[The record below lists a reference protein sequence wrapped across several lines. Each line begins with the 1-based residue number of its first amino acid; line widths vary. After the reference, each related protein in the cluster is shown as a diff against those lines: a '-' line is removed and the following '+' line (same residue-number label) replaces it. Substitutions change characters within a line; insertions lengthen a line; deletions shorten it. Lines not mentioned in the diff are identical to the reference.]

1 MVFTKKQEALLKT
14 FKNGR
19 LKRINILS
27 GSVRSGKTWISL
39 VLWAFWILTMP
50 RDRAYLMAAKTI
62 TSLKRNCLD
71 LLVALVGEANFSYS
85 LSLKQGCLFGRTI
98 FLEGASDARSEG
110 KIRGLTLSG
119 AYLDELTLFSE
130 DFFVML
136 LSRLSE
142 PNAKLFA
149 TTNPDNP
156 RHFIK
161 QKYLDRANELDLF
174 VAEFL
179 IDDNDFLPKDYIE
192 GLKKE
197 YTGVFYERFILGRW
211 VAAEGIIYRMFA
223 DDTKKFLL
231 DKPPDIA
238 FASIGVDFGGN
249 KSATAFSLVGFTKNL
264 KETVVLDEFYV
275 HEKIN
280 PAQLEDYF
288 VRFVRKN
295 QDKYRIYDAWC
306 DNAET
311 TLIRGLENAAAQN
324 GLAICVRNAK
334 KGAVVDRIRL
344 VNSLMSHNR
353 FRVLTHCVHTIDAL
367 ANAVWD
373 DKSLED
379 KRLDD
384 GTLNVD
390 SLDALEYAIEHYKN
404 DLIDMG

>member
-14 FKNGR
+14 FKSGG
-19 LKRINILS
+19 LKRMNILN

-71 LLVALVGEANFSYS
+71 LLVSLVGEANFSYS
-85 LSLKQGCLFGRTI
+85 LSLKEGCLFGRKI

-110 KIRGLTLSG
+110 KIRGMTLSG

-130 DFFVML
+130 EFFVML
-136 LSRLSE
+136 LSRLSD

-161 QKYLDRANELDLF
+161 HKYIDRAGELDLL
-174 VAEFL
+174 VEEFL
-179 IDDNDFLPKDYIE
+179 IDDNEFLPDEYIE

-211 VAAEGIIYRMFA
+211 VAAEGVIYRLFA
-223 DDTKKFLL
+223 DHSNNFLL
-231 DKPPDIA
+231 EKPPDIA
-238 FASIGVDFGGN
+238 FATIGVDFGGN

-264 KETVVLDEFYV
+264 KEVVVLDEFYV
-275 HEKIN
+275 KEKIN

-288 VRFVRKN
+288 IRFVQKN
-295 QDKYRIYDAWC
+295 QKKYQIFDAFC

-324 GLAICVRNAK
+324 GLSICVRNAK
-334 KGAVVDRIRL
+334 KEPVTDRIRL
-344 VNSLMSHNR
+344 VNSLMSHGR
-353 FRVLTHCVHTIDAL
+353 FFLLSHCKYTQDAL
-367 ANAVWD
+367 ADAVWD
-373 DKSLED
+373 EKCLED

-384 GTLNVD
+384 GTVNVD

-404 DLIDMG
+404 DLIDMR